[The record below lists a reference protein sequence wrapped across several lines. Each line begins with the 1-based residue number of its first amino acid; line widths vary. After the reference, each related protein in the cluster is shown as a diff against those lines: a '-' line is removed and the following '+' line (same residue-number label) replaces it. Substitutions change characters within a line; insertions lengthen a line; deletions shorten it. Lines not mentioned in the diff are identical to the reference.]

1 MSQNVAST
9 SGADTLVGSG
19 NGADTIIGSGNISG
33 LEGNDSILGSAELD
47 ALFGNDGNDSLLGDA
62 GNDCIDGGKDNDATV
77 GNAGADLE
85 FGAAGDDT
93 MFGNQDND
101 TLYGGLVAD
110 DSETDGNVLVGGFG
124 NDIVF
129 GTAGKETLLGNED
142 NDLVNAG
149 GGTDTVFG
157 GKGNDSVNGDAGD
170 DLLFGNEGS
179 NAIHGG
185 SGIDHASW
193 AGTATGVYDAVLGAV
208 IVTHG
213 SGADTVYNDVEQLV
227 WDGVEHSFAS
237 FIPAAAT
244 PNFSNEAFFYTALP
258 AEHVGSNGNLQY
270 GDGSTPPNGFN
281 GIRITT
287 NDALVFN
294 GEDPVLFWTQRY
306 RTVAE
311 PIVPISSSFDG
322 TTLELVYEVAAGT
335 QSTANGSINNNVTRA
350 ATNDDPGFGNA
361 MLAELLNSGA
371 VIERFY
377 DSNPGAGE
385 TLVRLHAT
393 SEPSNPFS
401 DSGVVWRLDDNS
413 LGPQDDGGDTD
424 TTINSFNRLFGVVT
438 AASLTPGAE
447 FDDYFRITMPGVGL
461 IAEIHME
468 THLV

>member
-1 MSQNVAST
+1 MPQNVAST
-9 SGADTLVGSG
+9 T
-19 NGADTIIGSGNISG
+19 GADTIIGSGNISG

-85 FGAAGDDT
+85 FGAAGADT

-213 SGADTVYNDVEQLV
+213 SGTDTVYNDVEQLV

-244 PNFSNEAFFYTALP
+244 PDFSNEAFFYTALP
-258 AEHVGSNGNLQY
+258 PEHRSGTGNLQY
-270 GDGSTPPNGFN
+270 GDGTTPPNGFN

-294 GEDPVLFWTQRY
+294 GEDPVLFWTSATGRW
-306 RTVAE
+306 RSR
-311 PIVPISSSFDG
+311 SSRCRRR
-322 TTLELVYEVAAGT
+322 
-335 QSTANGSINNNVTRA
+335 STARHWTSSTTWRRGRRA
-350 ATNDDPGFGNA
+350 RRTAVWATIPIA
-361 MLAELLNSGA
+361 PPPMTIRAS
-371 VIERFY
+371 
-377 DSNPGAGE
+377 
-385 TLVRLHAT
+385 AT
-393 SEPSNPFS
+393 PP
-401 DSGVVWRLDDNS
+401 WRS
-413 LGPQDDGGDTD
+413 C
-424 TTINSFNRLFGVVT
+424 
-438 AASLTPGAE
+438 
-447 FDDYFRITMPGVGL
+447 
-461 IAEIHME
+461 
-468 THLV
+468 